1 MFWQS
6 IPLTDIFYYLH
17 YAFLLNSMLFYFH
30 STQTMLKN
38 KHIRLSFCK
47 SLADRNY
54 SICFPSEY
62 PWHNVSW
69 RTYSVLKGEANN
81 GSHNATIFAYRTPKE
96 CFQVLWHK
104 VCVLLTRKNKCLQ
117 ALMSSHVHEQVTLTC
132 VLVKNRKLLFPFL
145 LQNRSLMTQ
154 KGPYLTP
161 STLIKTDCPLCSL
174 VFCNLVVSKNAIV
187 EAEHYFSPFLRVT
200 TIPVEVV

>member
-1 MFWQS
+1 
-6 IPLTDIFYYLH
+6 
-17 YAFLLNSMLFYFH
+17 
-30 STQTMLKN
+30 
-38 KHIRLSFCK
+38 
-47 SLADRNY
+47 
-54 SICFPSEY
+54 
-62 PWHNVSW
+62 
-69 RTYSVLKGEANN
+69 
-81 GSHNATIFAYRTPKE
+81 
-96 CFQVLWHK
+96 
-104 VCVLLTRKNKCLQ
+104 
-117 ALMSSHVHEQVTLTC
+117 MSSHVHEQVTLTC

-200 TIPVEVV
+200 TIPVEVVQQLLNKPDLSAFKGLSPERQINTLSQSLWGFFLQKKGIIFESFFVFKIKSVQVLRSRMTSFFH